1 MTSGRTVGENYM
13 VKFGVSLPTIGM
25 GDPRAIRLV
34 AQQVEAAGLDSVWAA
49 DHIVLP
55 TGDTSPYPYAEGGEF
70 LIPPGMPFMDQFTS
84 LAYVAGITER
94 IMLGTAVTLLPLRHP
109 LSVAKTVATLDV
121 LSGGRA
127 ILGVAAGWLEEEFR
141 ALGIDFKARGKMLD
155 EGLDV
160 LREIWT
166 QPNAS
171 HHGEF
176 YDFHDVAAYPQP
188 SQKPHP
194 PIWVGGHTQPVMRRA
209 ARVGDMWLPP
219 LFQTTPHDL
228 AERYAQVQTMAEGHG
243 RHSDD
248 VGLALRVL
256 VDLRE
261 EPDPSGP
268 QKRGALL
275 GPPERVIETLASYQE
290 IGVSHFVLLPQA
302 RSLDDVQRTIDV
314 IAKDVVPAL
323 RKDQQ

>member
-1 MTSGRTVGENYM
+1 MA
-13 VKFGVSLPTIGM
+13 KFGVSLPTIGM
-25 GDPRAIRLV
+25 GDPQAIRLV

-109 LSVAKTVATLDV
+109 LSVAKAVATLDV

-127 ILGVAAGWLEEEFR
+127 ILGVAAGWLEEEFT
-141 ALGIDFKARGKMLD
+141 ALGLDFKARGQMLD

-171 HHGEF
+171 FHGEF
-176 YDFHDVAAYPQP
+176 YDFDAVAAYPQP

-219 LFQTTPHDL
+219 LFHTTPEDL
-228 AERYAQVQTMAEGHG
+228 TERFSQVQAMAEQQG
-243 RHSDD
+243 RRPGD

-261 EPDPSGP
+261 EPDLTGP
-268 QKRGALL
+268 DKRGALL
-275 GPPERVIETLASYQE
+275 GPPEHVAETLASYQE

-302 RSLDDVQRTIDV
+302 RSLDDVQRTVDI

-323 RKDQQ
+323 RATP